1 MDNKPLILVVEDD
14 KPIRN
19 FICVSLEA
27 QGYKSIDTQSGK
39 EAISLVSSYNPDIII
54 IDLGLPD
61 MDGLDVIETV
71 RPITKATIIVVSAR
85 GHEREKVEALDIG
98 ADDYLTKPFSVA
110 ELLAR
115 IRVALRRTNQSSK
128 VGGDFPTVFLI
139 GDLKIDFEKRR
150 VFLSDEEIHLT
161 PIEYKLMA
169 LMAKYSGKVLTHKF
183 ILNEI
188 WGAFSGNDTQSLRVF
203 MANIRRKIEKDPTQP
218 RYILTEVGVGYR
230 MVDE

>member
-1 MDNKPLILVVEDD
+1 MNSKPLILVVEDD

-27 QGYKSIDTQSGK
+27 QGYKYIETSNGK
-39 EAISLVSSYNPDIII
+39 TAVSMVSSHNPDVLV

-61 MDGLDVIETV
+61 IDGIEVIQKV
-71 RPITKATIIVVSAR
+71 RPYTKASIIVVSAR
-85 GHEREKVEALDIG
+85 GREREKVEALDSG

-115 IRVALRRTNQSSK
+115 IRVALRHSLQVSKTENISSEI
-128 VGGDFPTVFLI
+128 FTV
-139 GDLKIDFEKRR
+139 GDLKIDFEKRH
-150 VFLSDEEIHLT
+150 VTISEEEVHLT
-161 PIEYKLMA
+161 PIEYKLIE
-169 LMAKYSGKVLTHKF
+169 LMAEYAGKVLTHKF

-188 WGAFSGNDTQSLRVF
+188 WGAYSGDDTQSLRVF

-218 RYILTEVGVGYR
+218 RYIMTEVGVGYR
-230 MVDE
+230 LADE